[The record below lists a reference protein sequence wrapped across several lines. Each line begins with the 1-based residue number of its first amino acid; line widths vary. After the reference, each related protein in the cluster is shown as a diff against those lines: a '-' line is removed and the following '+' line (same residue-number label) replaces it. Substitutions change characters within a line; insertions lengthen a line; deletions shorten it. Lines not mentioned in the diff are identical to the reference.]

1 MKLLIKLA
9 LSGAVLVLIMIIA
22 FRLHTLLGWGLIIVM
37 AGGMVYASRSS
48 YYTIRGSSAFMAD
61 QFEQALAWYRKAYA
75 SKPCPEKHQIGY
87 AYLLMRTGESEQAE
101 AVLQKLLGRS
111 ANHEIKMQ
119 ARCNL
124 ATAYWLQ
131 GKRHESVKELE
142 GVFEQYKNTLVYGNL
157 GYFKLMHVDLNE
169 SLEFNLEAY
178 AFNSD
183 DQTIL
188 DNCALNYYMLG
199 EMTEAEAMFE
209 KLMSKSPKRA
219 EPYYYYALTLKKLGK
234 KEEAAEQIKQALG
247 KDLSFLTTVTRIEI
261 TEAAKELSAEN
272 SGSFR

>member
-1 MKLLIKLA
+1 MKLRIKL
-9 LSGAVLVLIMIIA
+9 VLTGVILILIMVIA
-22 FRLHTLLGWGLIIVM
+22 FRLHTMFGWGLFFVLVGVM
-37 AGGMVYASRSS
+37 LYASRSS
-48 YYTIRGSSAFMAD
+48 YYAIRGSAAFAAD
-61 QFEQALAWYRKAYA
+61 QFEQALTWYRKAYV

-87 AYLLMRTGESEQAE
+87 AYMLMRTGSSEQAE
-101 AVLQKLLGRS
+101 AVLQELLGRTS
-111 ANHEIKMQ
+111 NHEIRMQ

-131 GKRHESVKELE
+131 GKRDESIKELE
-142 GVFEQYKNTLVYGNL
+142 GVFEHYKNTLVYGNL
-157 GYFKLMHVDLNE
+157 GYFKLMHGDLNE
-169 SLEFNLEAY
+169 SLEFNLAAY

-183 DQTIL
+183 DKTIL

-199 EMTEAEAMFE
+199 NMTEAEVMFE

-234 KEEAAEQIKQALG
+234 EEEASEQIKLALS

-261 TEAAKELSAEN
+261 AEAAAEMN
-272 SGSFR
+272 V

>member
-1 MKLLIKLA
+1 MKFLIKLA
-9 LSGAVLVLIMIIA
+9 LTVAALVLIMIIA
-22 FRLHTLLGWGLIIVM
+22 FRLHTLLGWGLLIVL
-37 AGGMVYASRSS
+37 AGVMVYASRSS
-48 YYTIRGSSAFMAD
+48 YYATRGSTAFASD

-87 AYLLMRTGESEQAE
+87 AYMLMRTGESEQAE
-101 AVLQKLLGRS
+101 AVLHKLLSRT
-111 ANHEIKMQ
+111 ANHEIRMQ

-124 ATAYWLQ
+124 ATAFWLQ
-131 GKRHESVKELE
+131 GKRDEGVKELE
-142 GVFEQYKNTLVYGNL
+142 GVFEHYKNTLIYGNL
-157 GYFKLMHVDLNE
+157 GYFKLMHGDLNE
-169 SLEFNLEAY
+169 TLEFNLAAY

-183 DQTIL
+183 DKTIM

-199 EMTEAEAMFE
+199 KMTEAEAMFE

-234 KEEAAEQIKQALG
+234 KEEAAEQIKQALS

-261 TEAAKELSAEN
+261 AEVAKEMNAEK
-272 SGSFR
+272 